1 MDKQDKKQALDNI
14 AQKLGSVIN
23 QLEGEKLSTED
34 DRKVNHAIDSIRVD
48 IEILSANC
56 ERRDK
61 DISMVSELFKRVE
74 GFFNDRRML
83 KDIF

>member
-48 IEILSANC
+48 IEILSAN
-56 ERRDK
+56 
-61 DISMVSELFKRVE
+61 
-74 GFFNDRRML
+74 
-83 KDIF
+83 